1 MKLRMGLEK
10 NHCKTCSLFLRS
22 SCARHGQLKAAGLSI
37 FFLTS
42 ACRSSTTSCT
52 NLPNMLSS
60 DFRREDKAEP
70 LLTIFNN
77 SIAYQLLIKVIH

>member
-1 MKLRMGLEK
+1 MLA
-10 NHCKTCSLFLRS
+10 HCFLRS
-22 SCARHGQLKAAGLSI
+22 SCARHGQLKAAGRSI
-37 FFLTS
+37 FFPTS
-42 ACRSSTTSCT
+42 ACRSSPTSCT
-52 NLPNMLSS
+52 NLLNTLSS